1 MCRGVVLLSDH
12 VRPVCN
18 RSEKTVH
25 IYKFNRPR
33 LLFHPKEV
41 KTRPRCMNMK
51 RKSENFSHTNFKT
64 DVSLCVF
71 FCGVVDVFLEGRA
84 YITNAYTD
92 SYDDGYLSS
101 ETVFCKHHHWL
112 R

>member
-51 RKSENFSHTNFKT
+51 RKSVNFLIQTSSTDVNLENFFF
-64 DVSLCVF
+64 CFVF
-71 FCGVVDVFLEGRA
+71 FRLV
-84 YITNAYTD
+84 THHPAYTQHV
-92 SYDDGYLSS
+92 GHLSS
-101 ETVFCKHHHWL
+101 ETFFREHHIWL